1 MEADVHFGDL
11 EESEPDT
18 SLRPDQNKQFAVVAI
33 DGPEDRDLPVYVD
46 LDVMADMEDHALED
60 TSVELGG
67 VMLGGHFLDQD
78 GKPFVVISDSLRAK
92 HYESTKGSF
101 KFTHDTWS
109 EITKERE
116 EFPDDLQ
123 MVGWYH
129 THPDWGVFLS
139 GMDMFICD
147 NFFNKELDVA
157 LVIDP
162 CRDDRGMFQWTGDP
176 ANRIRRAGGFYLISS
191 RFRLDELED
200 AADQLSGGGGDM
212 AMTRM
217 RSSGGG
223 NQPTVVQIPDS
234 NSWQGTA
241 VMGMM
246 TMQFLLVLLVAVK
259 LMFPSIQIGNEKIDE
274 LEAQVAR
281 LSIAETN
288 RIRDDAQNEMLDDLM
303 ARMGDG
309 KKAFSGAV
317 KAKEDAAQ
325 WKASALGQS
334 YHVKTLNQ
342 RLAAETVAKKKSM
355 ASYDR
360 VSEENK
366 VIRAQRDRYRKERDG
381 FAKKLNIDV
390 PSDDTEPRE
399 FFGIVWY
406 WWAIGGGL
414 LFVLGVGTVMTTM
427 TAQKEESPYRPDE
440 DEEQIDDVN
449 FDTADDDASDA
460 SENDE

>member
-1 MEADVHFGDL
+1 MEADIHFGDL
-11 EESEPDT
+11 EESDPDT
-18 SLRPDQNKQFAVVAI
+18 SLRPDRNKQYAVAAI
-33 DGPEDRDLPVYVD
+33 NAPENADLPVFVD

-67 VMLGGHFLDQD
+67 VMLGGHFLDHE

-162 CRDDRGMFQWTGDP
+162 CRNDRGMFQWTGDP
-176 ANRIRRAGGFYLISS
+176 ENRIRRTGGFYLTSS
-191 RFRLDELED
+191 RFRLHELED
-200 AADQLSGGGGDM
+200 AAEQLSGYGDDM
-212 AMTRM
+212 AISRM
-217 RSSGGG
+217 RSSGSP
-223 NQPTVVQIPDS
+223 PTVVQVPEA

-259 LMFPSIQIGNEKIDE
+259 LLFPGIQLGGEDTKS
-274 LEAQVAR
+274 LEDRVAR
-281 LSIAETN
+281 LTIAESR
-288 RIRDDAQNEMLDDLM
+288 RIRDDAQNEMLDEVL

-309 KKAFSGAV
+309 KKAFTGAV
-317 KAKEDAAQ
+317 DAKEKAAQ

-334 YHVKTLNQ
+334 YHVKNLEQKLEAQMKANKTANDNYETA
-342 RLAAETVAKKKSM
+342 LADKKKLRLERDK
-355 ASYDR
+355 YR
-360 VSEENK
+360 K
-366 VIRAQRDRYRKERDG
+366 QRDGY
-381 FAKKLNIDV
+381 AKKLNLEV
-390 PSDDTEPRE
+390 PADAAETTLLWGVAWWWWPLDDWNRAHVHGCSKGRARVWPRRRRR
-399 FFGIVWY
+399 
-406 WWAIGGGL
+406 IGRRGEL
-414 LFVLGVGTVMTTM
+414 
-427 TAQKEESPYRPDE
+427 
-440 DEEQIDDVN
+440 
-449 FDTADDDASDA
+449 
-460 SENDE
+460 